1 MWELL
6 DSFSQTPIL
15 LLGRKEQKGGHLEER
30 NSHVTTINKN

>member
-1 MWELL
+1 MLL

-30 NSHVTTINKN
+30 NIKLTTINKN